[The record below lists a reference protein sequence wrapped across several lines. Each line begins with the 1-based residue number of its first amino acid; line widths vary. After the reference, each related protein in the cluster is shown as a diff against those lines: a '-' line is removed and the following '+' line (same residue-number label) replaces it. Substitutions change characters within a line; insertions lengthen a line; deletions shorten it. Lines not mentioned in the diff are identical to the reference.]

1 MKMRIN
7 PSFADALTAH
17 GQADLAQDRPDH
29 EAHEQVD
36 AGPQHTADDM
46 DEIEEPMIVAHYRHR
61 HHAKRDHSVTEIV
74 PTDKLPRTGI
84 GNCGHRPSDLIFSKW
99 PRRGAV

>member
-1 MKMRIN
+1 
-7 PSFADALTAH
+7 
-17 GQADLAQDRPDH
+17 
-29 EAHEQVD
+29 
-36 AGPQHTADDM
+36 
-46 DEIEEPMIVAHYRHR
+46 MIVAHYRHR

-99 PRRGAV
+99 PRRGCVWPSANVPAAYAVDTD